1 MRQFL
6 TEVTNNTHKTTN
18 LKKEGAYMQNLTEE
32 IKEIVVEIMEVEP
45 DEIKMDT
52 HFINDLGADSLKAL
66 EVMATLEKKY
76 KIQIPEELLKR
87 MVNLKSVIEV
97 VEEVMAKVK

>member
-1 MRQFL
+1 
-6 TEVTNNTHKTTN
+6 
-18 LKKEGAYMQNLTEE
+18 MQNLTEE